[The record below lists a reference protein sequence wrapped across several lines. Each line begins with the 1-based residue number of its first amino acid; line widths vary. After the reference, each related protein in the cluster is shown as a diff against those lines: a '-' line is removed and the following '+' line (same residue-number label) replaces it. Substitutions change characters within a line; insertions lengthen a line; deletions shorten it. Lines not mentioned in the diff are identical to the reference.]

1 VRAALTALAT
11 GCVLAAA
18 GCASPITGAASGPP
32 AAGTS
37 AGAGDTSGAPA
48 TTTPSTATTTP
59 ASTAPTPPGTA
70 KTPPGTATTASTAT
84 GPAPTG
90 TRCRTPD
97 LTGALSG
104 LNSSTGHR
112 YARLVLTN
120 VSGHT
125 CTVYGYGGLQ
135 LATASRQPLP
145 TIQRRDPTHPPRLV
159 RLAPGG
165 KASSVLA
172 WGVVPS
178 GSEPVTGPCEPQP
191 SLLLVIPPDE
201 TTQLAVPWRSG
212 SVCQHGEITQWAYA
226 AGIVQH

>member
-18 GCASPITGAASGPP
+18 GCANPIAGTASGPP
-32 AAGTS
+32 AAAGTS
-37 AGAGDTSGAPA
+37 TGTGGTSSAA
-48 TTTPSTATTTP
+48 TTPPTPSTAP
-59 ASTAPTPPGTA
+59 STRSGSA
-70 KTPPGTATTASTAT
+70 ATT
-84 GPAPTG
+84 GPAGSTAASPAPTRAG
-90 TRCRTPD
+90 TRCHTPD

-104 LNSSTGHR
+104 LDASAGHR

-120 VSGHT
+120 ISGRT

-135 LATASRQPLP
+135 LATASRQPVP

-165 KASSVLA
+165 KASTVLS
-172 WGVVPS
+172 WGAVPS
-178 GSEPVTGPCEPQP
+178 GSEPVTGLCEPPP

-201 TTQLAVPWRSG
+201 TTQLVVPWRFG
-212 SVCQHGEITQWAYA
+212 SVCQRGTITQWAYA
-226 AGIVQH
+226 AGIVQP

>member
-1 VRAALTALAT
+1 M
-11 GCVLAAA
+11 
-18 GCASPITGAASGPP
+18 
-32 AAGTS
+32 
-37 AGAGDTSGAPA
+37 
-48 TTTPSTATTTP
+48 TTPRTAT
-59 ASTAPTPPGTA
+59 STSPTRA
-70 KTPPGTATTASTAT
+70 
-84 GPAPTG
+84 G
-90 TRCRTPD
+90 TRCHTPD
-97 LTGALSG
+97 LTGALSELG
-104 LNSSTGHR
+104 AATGHR

-226 AGIVQH
+226 AGIVAP